1 MSFLHARPW
10 QDCVGANKFCDSDNL
25 QADKGIFS
33 AYNKVRGLLTSASEE
48 LLDVPLYYNLHTMC
62 KSLRVTPPA
71 NSIIKSA
78 IINAGQL
85 PAKHGSCRL
94 HSCTFTGYGE

>member
-1 MSFLHARPW
+1 M
-10 QDCVGANKFCDSDNL
+10 
-25 QADKGIFS
+25 
-33 AYNKVRGLLTSASEE
+33 RGLLTSASEE

-71 NSIIKSA
+71 NSVIKSA

-85 PAKHGSCRL
+85 PSKLPQLQAAFL
-94 HSCTFTGYGE
+94 HFQGLSKSSGQ